1 MVKKIIIN
9 LIIVVAIVF
18 LLDFA
23 IGRTLRYFYFK
34 QTSGLQFRTTYAMEK
49 ANADVLI
56 FGSSRA
62 SHHYVPEVF
71 EDSLKLSYYN
81 TGRDGN
87 GIFYQTAVLKSVLK
101 RYTPKVIIFD
111 FAGGFET
118 DISDYDR
125 MSSLLPYYR
134 SHEEIRKIIELKS
147 PFEKV
152 KLLSQI
158 YPYNSS
164 LLTIIIGNLDAN
176 KNRKPDNKGYVALY
190 KEWKGTL
197 DTITDQANV
206 SIDSNK
212 VASFKEFIS
221 YAKKSGAKVFIVYSP
236 IYRVFNFN
244 QQIEMCNSICLEE
257 HIPFYDYSKDT
268 TFLNNKNLFQD
279 FSHLNHPGA
288 IIFSSSVVEKI
299 KADINKNIP

>member
-23 IGRTLRYFYFK
+23 IGKTLQYFYFK
-34 QTSGLQFRTTYAMEK
+34 ETSGLQFRTTYAMEK
-49 ANADVLI
+49 TNADVLI

-118 DISDYDR
+118 DVSDYDR
-125 MSSLLPYYR
+125 MSSILPYYR

-164 LLTIIIGNLDAN
+164 ILTIIIGNLDAN

-197 DTITDQANV
+197 DTIKDQANIN
-206 SIDSNK
+206 IDSNK

-221 YAKKSGAKVFIVYSP
+221 DAKKSGAKVFVVFSP

-244 QQIEMCNSICLEE
+244 QQIDLCNHICAAENV
-257 HIPFYDYSKDT
+257 PFYDYSKDT
-268 TFLNNKNLFQD
+268 TFVNNKKFFQD
-279 FSHLNHPGA
+279 FSHLNHNGA
-288 IIFSSSVVEKI
+288 LLFSSVVVEKI
-299 KADINKNIP
+299 KADLTRKTP